1 MSLVQAKN
9 LEKFIEREAIK
20 LYVSSIRTLALSC
33 FLPAPE
39 HIQVV
44 QGRAD
49 TICVHVETLP
59 ALMSALFHE

>member
-9 LEKFIEREAIK
+9 LEKSIEREAIN
-20 LYVSSIRTLALSC
+20 LYVSSHQNFGSKL

-49 TICVHVETLP
+49 IICVHVETLP
-59 ALMSALFHE
+59 AVMNALFHE